1 MSAQKR
7 FTLNRESEAILQAVS
22 EVEHLTPSQSINYLL
37 KKGMVTINT
46 ENRITEAIERQQS
59 QFNRLAGL
67 IVASIKESGAVHNLI
82 KALLIKNGLS
92 MDEITK
98 LEQAGIRNALD
109 NIRRKEVFE

>member
-22 EVEHLTPSQSINYLL
+22 EVEHLTPSQSINYLI
-37 KKGMVTINT
+37 KKAMSNINT
-46 ENRITEAIERQQS
+46 DNKITEAIERQQS

-67 IVASIKESGAVHNLI
+67 IVANIKESGAIHNLI
-82 KALLIKNGLS
+82 KALLIKNGVS

-98 LEQAGIRNALD
+98 IESAGIRNSLETL
-109 NIRRKEVFE
+109 RRKEELE